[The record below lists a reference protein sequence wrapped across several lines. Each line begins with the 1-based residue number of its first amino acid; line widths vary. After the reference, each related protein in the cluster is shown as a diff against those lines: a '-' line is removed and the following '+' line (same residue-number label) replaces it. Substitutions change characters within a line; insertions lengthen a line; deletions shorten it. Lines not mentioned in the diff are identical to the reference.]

1 MQDTAAPASP
11 EVITE
16 QLALPNAATCTFTE
30 ALCVTFTVD
39 FVVTASV
46 PVITSVTC
54 LGPC

>member
-1 MQDTAAPASP
+1 MQETTAPATP
-11 EVITE
+11 EVTVE
-16 QLALPNAATCTFTE
+16 QLVLPNAATCTFTE